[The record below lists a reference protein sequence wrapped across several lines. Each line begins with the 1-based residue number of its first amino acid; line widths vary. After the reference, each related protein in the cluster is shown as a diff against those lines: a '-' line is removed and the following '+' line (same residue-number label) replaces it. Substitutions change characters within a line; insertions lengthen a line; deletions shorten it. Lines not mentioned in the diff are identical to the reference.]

1 MGCRWW
7 RVKNKENNLSA
18 EELTVQ
24 CLASSPQTF
33 NHSPA
38 WTAVVNVP
46 PWPLCSVV
54 VQCDAMQLH
63 NSLQRAFGADASELK
78 LNLWRHSPKTSFL
91 PFIFDIFWLN
101 FSPRKSVFIATK
113 KILQRCRLRWCYS
126 LKIQWLI
133 NWNQQMHRDIC
144 NWPEPFWSQLIVK
157 AEESTASGLIER
169 FCEGTLAM
177 PAWHPLKADRTS
189 DECIS
194 PPHLPKNGS
203 IQLPGNLPISIKIVV
218 TALLVMMAT
227 IKGRHGRFRA
237 GNDGLM
243 LLAPGLFR
251 LFATDTTIAPPF

>member
-1 MGCRWW
+1 M
-7 RVKNKENNLSA
+7 
-18 EELTVQ
+18 
-24 CLASSPQTF
+24 
-33 NHSPA
+33 
-38 WTAVVNVP
+38 
-46 PWPLCSVV
+46 
-54 VQCDAMQLH
+54 
-63 NSLQRAFGADASELK
+63 
-78 LNLWRHSPKTSFL
+78 
-91 PFIFDIFWLN
+91 
-101 FSPRKSVFIATK
+101 
-113 KILQRCRLRWCYS
+113 
-126 LKIQWLI
+126 
-133 NWNQQMHRDIC
+133 
-144 NWPEPFWSQLIVK
+144 K

-227 IKGRHGRFRA
+227 IKGGHGRFRA

-251 LFATDTTIAPPF
+251 LFATDTTIVPRSLPKF